1 MYGFLSSDNA
11 NVVGK
16 ETLFEHLE
24 HWFID
29 KMLKTAIFWKI
40 MARDRYM
47 LLWQMLHFNDNNII
61 INDPIIT
68 IRPVVDKLKKSFS
81 CSFTLYEN
89 LCIDENLSVYKGRCY
104 VEQFISYKRSRL
116 CIEIF
121 ILCNCETN

>member
-1 MYGFLSSDNA
+1 
-11 NVVGK
+11 VGK

-29 KMLKTAIFWKI
+29 KMLKTDIFWKI